1 MVFDREGSGK
11 SFFLELINSKCS
23 FVTWEKNIDKQKL
36 DAIEPTCFLHDFT
49 FNNKEYSVFE
59 GNKNYAHKQDNEIH
73 SFDLRRIYIWN
84 KKTNKRV
91 CGLAWDKD
99 SRLTTEDCAKAILS
113 RWGASE
119 NTFKHIAT
127 KHPLHYHPGF
137 KLIKSGDQEIAN
149 PELKKKQKQTKT
161 IKKDLDQLYKKLAR
175 KEPRINDDGR
185 PRANKTRLILK
196 EAIETKELELKS
208 MQKEIC
214 NLPERVDISTMED
227 YRSFNKLDNE
237 GKRLFDFVTTSV
249 WNARKYLVDNLTDL
263 SNYNINQNLILYPQG
278 N

>member
-1 MVFDREGSGK
+1 M
-11 SFFLELINSKCS
+11 
-23 FVTWEKNIDKQKL
+23 
-36 DAIEPTCFLHDFT
+36 
-49 FNNKEYSVFE
+49 
-59 GNKNYAHKQDNEIH
+59 
-73 SFDLRRIYIWN
+73 
-84 KKTNKRV
+84 
-91 CGLAWDKD
+91 AWDKD
-99 SRLTTEDCAKAILS
+99 DRLTTEDCAKAILS

-249 WNARKYLVDNLTDL
+249 WNARKYLVDNLRYFFDQENNLVDL
-263 SNYNINQNLILYPQG
+263 FYSITKCHGWIKTTEDEVRVMLEPILQPKRRIAQEQLCKKITGMGAQTPNGKWLILEVG
-278 N
+278 EKN